1 MKNQIILLTAVLAL
15 AGCSSNRSDSTA
27 AMDSSTA
34 NQTYSSDT
42 SINEA
47 SGAEK
52 KMSKMDHIMMKD
64 GKMMVM
70 KGGKSMM
77 MEEDMTLSDGTK
89 VMKDGTMTMKDGTT
103 KMMKEG
109 EMCTMDG
116 KMMPMKEDK

>member
-1 MKNQIILLTAVLAL
+1 MKKQIILLTSVLAL
-15 AGCSSNRSDSTA
+15 AGCSSNRSHSTA
-27 AMDSSTA
+27 SMDSSA
-34 NQTYSSDT
+34 ADQTYSSDT

-47 SGAEK
+47 SGTDK

-89 VMKDGTMTMKDGTT
+89 VMKDGTMMMKDGTT
-103 KMMKEG
+103 KMMK
-109 EMCTMDG
+109 DG
-116 KMMPMKEDK
+116 DMMMM